1 MATKKDNTK
10 VLQQIDQLKARAKSV
25 NDSAIEAT
33 DNLVDLSL
41 KAGKQWQTLL
51 AKTLKSGAE
60 LLRQQQALVF
70 DALEALKAQY
80 QSGAKRVQQLV
91 NIELPIQPLE
101 TPLIAKIKAR
111 KEAATE
117 TLRKASKRKAKV
129 STVSRPNAKNKAAAK
144 SDKVTNDL
152 RIIEGIGPKIEALF
166 IEAGIQ
172 SFEQLANADL
182 KTLRSI
188 LEQAG
193 PRYRSHDPSNWRQQA
208 KLAAKGQGAQLKKLQ
223 AKLKGARKTKQ

>member
-1 MATKKDNTK
+1 MATKKDHTK

-51 AKTLKSGAE
+51 AKTLKSGTN
-60 LLRQQQALVF
+60 LLSQQQDMVF
-70 DALEALKAQY
+70 ETLETLKDQY
-80 QSGAKRVQQLV
+80 QSGAKRVQKLV
-91 NIELPIQPLE
+91 NIELPIQPLD
-101 TPLIAKIKAR
+101 TPLIARIRAR

-117 TLRKASKRKAKV
+117 PLRKASKRKAKV
-129 STVSRPNAKNKAAAK
+129 ES
-144 SDKVTNDL
+144 
-152 RIIEGIGPKIEALF
+152 LF
-166 IEAGIQ
+166 HEAGIQ
-172 SFEQLANADL
+172 SYEQLAQADL

-193 PRYRSHDPSNWRQQA
+193 PRYRSHNPSNWRQQA
-208 KLAAKGQGAQLKKLQ
+208 KLAAKGQWAQLKKLQ
-223 AKLKGARKTKQ
+223 AKLKSERKAKK